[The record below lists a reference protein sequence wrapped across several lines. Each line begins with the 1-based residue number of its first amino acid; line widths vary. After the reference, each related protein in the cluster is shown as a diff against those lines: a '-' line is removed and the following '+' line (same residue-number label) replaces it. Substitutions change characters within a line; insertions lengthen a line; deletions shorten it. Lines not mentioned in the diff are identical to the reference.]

1 MDESGG
7 ARARPR
13 RPRPIAFAR
22 DAKRAVGALARDS
35 LALSRKMRAVR
46 ELVAPEPPL
55 TRGERA
61 ARTAVGRVLAI
72 ARKPRHGAPME
83 PIDAASITPE
93 RGLAGNANGR
103 PGRRQL
109 TVLTREGWGAA
120 CRDLGRE
127 VPWTTRR
134 ANVLVEGLELAGRVG
149 WRLTIGEV
157 MLEITGET
165 TPCSRMD
172 AQVAGLTA
180 ALAAGWRAG
189 VTCRVLQG
197 GEIGRG
203 DAVTLEPP

>member
-1 MDESGG
+1 M
-7 ARARPR
+7 
-13 RPRPIAFAR
+13 AFAR

-35 LALSRKMRAVR
+35 LALSKKMRAVR
-46 ELVAPEPPL
+46 DLVAPEPPL
-55 TRGERA
+55 TREERA
-61 ARTAVGRVLAI
+61 ALTVVGTVLAI
-72 ARKPRHGAPME
+72 ARKPRHGAPMVA
-83 PIDAASITPE
+83 IDGAAITTE
-93 RGLAGNANGR
+93 RGLEGNANGR

-109 TVLTREGWGAA
+109 TVLTREGWEAA
-120 CRDLGRE
+120 CRVLGRE

-134 ANVLVEGLELAGRVG
+134 ANVLVEGLELVGRVG
-149 WRLTIGEV
+149 WRLTIGAV

-180 ALAAGWRAG
+180 ALAPEWRAG

>member
-1 MDESGG
+1 M
-7 ARARPR
+7 
-13 RPRPIAFAR
+13 
-22 DAKRAVGALARDS
+22 VG
-35 LALSRKMRAVR
+35 
-46 ELVAPEPPL
+46 
-55 TRGERA
+55 T
-61 ARTAVGRVLAI
+61 VLAI
-72 ARKPRHGAPME
+72 ARKPRHGAPMVA
-83 PIDAASITPE
+83 IDGAAITTE
-93 RGLAGNANGR
+93 RGLEGNANGR

-109 TVLTREGWGAA
+109 TVLTREGWEAA
-120 CRDLGRE
+120 CRVLGRE

-134 ANVLVEGLELAGRVG
+134 ANVLVEGLELVGRVG
-149 WRLTIGEV
+149 WRLTIGAV

-180 ALAAGWRAG
+180 ALAPEWRAG